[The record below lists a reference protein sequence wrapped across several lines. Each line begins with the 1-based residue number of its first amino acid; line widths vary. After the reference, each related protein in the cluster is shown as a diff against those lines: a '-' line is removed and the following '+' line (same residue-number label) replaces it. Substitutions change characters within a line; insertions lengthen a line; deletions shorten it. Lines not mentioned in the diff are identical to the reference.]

1 MSQDIARI
9 RGTRKTYLRN
19 LQNQE
24 KVILDII
31 SNYSPNREQETIL
44 KAHKN
49 SLLEKLDKLKI
60 CDDKI
65 LETLKDDEM
74 ENELEQILQR
84 NDSFHH
90 LTVKIDTC
98 LFSQQTENSSGTLSN
113 NSSKEP
119 SGVKIKL
126 PNIKITTFNGD
137 MTTWQSFWDQYDS
150 AIHCNNE
157 MSDINK
163 FIY

>member
-98 LFSQQTENSSGTLSN
+98 LFSQQTENSFRTLS
-113 NSSKEP
+113 
-119 SGVKIKL
+119 I
-126 PNIKITTFNGD
+126 
-137 MTTWQSFWDQYDS
+137 
-150 AIHCNNE
+150 IHQKNPQVLKSN
-157 MSDINK
+157 
-163 FIY
+163 YQL